1 MQWLQFR
8 VISRN
13 PNGLLQFFL
22 NNFNAHTAF
31 YNLKLLMWEKT
42 RILLKWKATEKFSF
56 ALNIQKW
63 FYATEAIKRKAK
75 KIVKFICS
83 AYSPHDFIVDQENVN
98 EWMNELIERGRIFKY
113 SSRRVV
119 ACWHGNLSL
128 KYCNNFSAMNACADN
143 LIEHFHRLTI
153 YGKGRR
159 QERHWHSFERK
170 W

>member
-1 MQWLQFR
+1 MVYCNFFLTISMHTQHFTISNCSCERKREFYWSEKPQKNSHSLW
-8 VISRN
+8 ISRS
-13 PNGLLQFFL
+13 GFMLQKP
-22 NNFNAHTAF
+22 
-31 YNLKLLMWEKT
+31 LKEK
-42 RILLKWKATEKFSF
+42 
-56 ALNIQKW
+56 Q
-63 FYATEAIKRKAK
+63 K

-159 QERHWHSFERK
+159 QERHWHSFKRK